1 MHSATFLAAFVT
13 TATLTLANSVTFVSQ
28 DSTSRTIVFTPSH
41 GHDEIPDLKVA
52 GYAEE
57 TATFPDGWEGNWYA
71 VPEGKEGLPGM
82 LGEVAF
88 GGYSGETYFDV
99 SAIVNPD
106 DNSGV
111 KQMWPAVSKE
121 PKSGCET
128 FPCDTVYNQ
137 PDDVQTKSTK
147 ETDLICTLGG

>member
-1 MHSATFLAAFVT
+1 
-13 TATLTLANSVTFVSQ
+13 
-28 DSTSRTIVFTPSH
+28 
-41 GHDEIPDLKVA
+41 VA

-57 TATFPDGWEGNWYA
+57 KATFPDGWEGNWYA
-71 VPEGKEGLPGM
+71 VCEGKEDSPGM

-106 DNSGV
+106 DNNGV
-111 KQMWPAVSKE
+111 KQLWPAESKE

-128 FPCDTVYNQ
+128 FPCDTVYIN